1 MKSIFGLSENV
12 VAALSYI
19 AGPFSGIAVLVMER
33 ENKFVRFHALQ
44 STIWFTLIL
53 IVGWVLGFIA
63 NLPIPIL
70 GWLLGIIVRPVIAI
84 GGFAAFLSMVYL
96 MAMAASSKTF
106 KIPIIGNVVWAQI
119 NK

>member
-1 MKSIFGLSENV
+1 MKSIFGLGENI

-19 AGPFSGIAVLVMER
+19 AGPFSGIAVLIMER

-53 IVGWVLGFIA
+53 VVGWVLGLIA
-63 NLPIPIL
+63 GLPIIGL
-70 GWLLGIIVRPVIAI
+70 ILGIIIRPVLAI

-96 MAMAASSKTF
+96 MAMAAGSKTF
-106 KIPIIGNVVWAQI
+106 KIPVIGDVVWAQV